1 MGTTNYGEIFTERLE
16 VRGVLVSMLDNNS
29 VYIKVD
35 SHNPDAEQV
44 RRAGKIL
51 QEGGLVAFPTET
63 VYGLGANALNPLAVA
78 KIFTA
83 KGRPSDNPLIVH
95 ISEVR
100 QVYDLADDVTVPGQR
115 LMEAF
120 WPGPLTLV
128 LPKKPGL
135 SENVTAGLDTVA
147 VRMPGN
153 KVALEIIAAAGVPVA
168 APSANR
174 SGRPSPTI
182 AEHVMH
188 DLNGKV
194 DLIVDGGPCNVGLE
208 STVLD
213 ITSEPP
219 VILRPG
225 GITREQL
232 EGVLGHVEVDP
243 AVSFDSE
250 KLVPRSP
257 GMKYTHY
264 SPEAEVIV
272 VTGDEKLTFEKIQ
285 YLINEYKDKGKK
297 VGLLVSDEIS
307 RLFELE
313 LVYAT
318 GSRNNLE
325 TVARSL
331 FDGLRTLDSQGADI
345 IIAEGYPSGGMG
357 DALMNRLNKAAGHNI
372 ITV

>member
-1 MGTTNYGEIFTERLE
+1 MMENQ
-16 VRGVLVSMLDNNS
+16 S
-29 VYIKVD
+29 VYKKVD
-35 SHNPDAEQV
+35 SDNPNAELI
-44 RRAGKIL
+44 RDAGKII

-63 VYGLGANALNPLAVA
+63 VYGLGANALNDSAVH
-78 KIFTA
+78 KIFAA

-95 ISEVR
+95 VSELS
-100 QVYDLADDVTVPGQR
+100 QVYDLADDITIPARR
-115 LMEAF
+115 LMEVF

-128 LPKKPGL
+128 LPQKPGL
-135 SENVTAGLDTVA
+135 SQAVTAGLDTVA
-147 VRMPGN
+147 IRMPGN
-153 KVALEIIAAAGVPVA
+153 KVALELIRAAGVPVA
-168 APSANR
+168 APSANS
-174 SGRPSPTI
+174 SGKPSPTT
-182 AEHVMH
+182 AEHVVH
-188 DLNGKV
+188 DLKGKV
-194 DLIVDGGPCNVGLE
+194 DMIIDGGPCSVGLE

-243 AVSFDSE
+243 SLTFNNE
-250 KLVPRSP
+250 NMVPRSP

-264 SPEAEVIV
+264 SPAAEVVV
-272 VTGDEKLTFEKIQ
+272 VTGDEALIPSKLQ
-285 YLINEYKDKGKK
+285 QLINEYRSKGKK
-297 VGLLVSDEIS
+297 VGLLVSEDIS
-307 RLFELE
+307 GLSGAEQ
-313 LVYAT
+313 VYIT

-331 FDGLRTLDSQGADI
+331 FDGLRALDLQGVNVI
-345 IIAEGYPSGGMG
+345 LAEGYPSGGMG